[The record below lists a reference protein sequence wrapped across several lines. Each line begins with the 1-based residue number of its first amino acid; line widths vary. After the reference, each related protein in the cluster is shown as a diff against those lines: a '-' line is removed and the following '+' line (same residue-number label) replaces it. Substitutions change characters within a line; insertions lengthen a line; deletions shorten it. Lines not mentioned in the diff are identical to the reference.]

1 MTFPTSQGHASSTHH
16 HTCRMPAF
24 QPYCTEDTRP
34 QKHQNP
40 SNRIPYRPLCSS
52 LPKTPPPFPRPHL
65 ELASNQ
71 ASRSEGRLD
80 GHGISFTWDLERNAQ
95 LVLRLRVP
103 MQEVAP
109 GTLPQL
115 KPHTTGTSSIHW
127 QHLMTAALDRTTLPV
142 LLLFG
147 HEVRKAM
154 PPSIR
159 FATLSLIPFCGHSFS
174 VQRIET
180 VPGFQ
185 SHF

>member
-1 MTFPTSQGHASSTHH
+1 MPSGHTAQRTLDPGHIDV
-16 HTCRMPAF
+16 PL
-24 QPYCTEDTRP
+24 TEPRTALSD
-34 QKHQNP
+34 H
-40 SNRIPYRPLCSS
+40 LC
-52 LPKTPPPFPRPHL
+52 PKLIRHPPRPHL
-65 ELASNQ
+65 EPASSQ
-71 ASRSEGRLD
+71 TCRSESCFESNA
-80 GHGISFTWDLERNAQ
+80 IVFAWDFERNAQ